1 MKAKSVAART
11 RALLVGVLLSATAVS
26 ANAAVVVFEDVD
38 GGFFLAPG
46 VTAAC
51 TPFCGTPATSGGYGL
66 GNFARTDS
74 TAVNDIS
81 IAGLGAHT
89 SLTFSF
95 SLAII
100 DSWDGS
106 TGTGGTVPP
115 DFFNVVLDGTTVF
128 SETFDNFVLG
138 DGTASASLSPVLG
151 PTTSLAFNTG
161 WPDTLYALS
170 FTIAHSD
177 PTLSIQMFASGAG
190 FQGGLDESWA
200 WDNFTIAIDGQS
212 VPEPATLALLGLALA
227 GLGFSRRR
235 KLH

>member
-1 MKAKSVAART
+1 VLVASTA
-11 RALLVGVLLSATAVS
+11 LSAK
-26 ANAAVVVFEDVD
+26 AAVVVFEDMD
-38 GGFFLAPG
+38 GGFFIAPG
-46 VTAAC
+46 VGAIC
-51 TPFCGTPATSGGYGL
+51 SPFCGTVTPSGGYGL

-74 TAVNDIS
+74 TAVNNIS
-81 IAGLGAHT
+81 IGGLGTHT

-106 TGTGGTVPP
+106 TTTGGTVPP
-115 DFFNVVLDGTTVF
+115 DIFNVVLDGTTVF
-128 SETFDNFVLG
+128 SATFDNFVLA

-170 FTIAHSD
+170 FTIAHSA
-177 PTLSIQMFASGAG
+177 PTLGIQLFASGAG
-190 FQGGLDESWA
+190 IQGGLDESWA

-212 VPEPATLALLGLALA
+212 APEPATLALLGLALA
-227 GLGFSRRR
+227 GLGFARRR